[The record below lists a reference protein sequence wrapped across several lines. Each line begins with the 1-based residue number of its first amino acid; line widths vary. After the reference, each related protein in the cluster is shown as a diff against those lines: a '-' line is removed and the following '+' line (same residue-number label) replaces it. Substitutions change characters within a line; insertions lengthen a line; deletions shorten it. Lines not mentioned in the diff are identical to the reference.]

1 MNIYFVY
8 ALIDPRDGS
17 IFYIGKGKNNRP
29 YRHLEEAKKT
39 NEINK
44 GQNPYKI
51 RKIRNILA
59 AGYET
64 YDVIYLHKNL
74 TEKEAFELE
83 IKEIASHNNLTNIS
97 LGGEGGDNITN
108 NPNYDLICRHISEGG
123 KRRFEDPEERK
134 KCSKPG
140 KLNGMYGKQMS
151 EYTKQRLRE
160 VNILSF
166 EERYGKEIANEKK
179 KMMSLKTK
187 EQYANGKKPAGCFTR
202 YNESFEEI
210 TKIKEFM
217 KDGTSTWPIICDEL
231 NLTKK
236 QIIGICKR
244 NDIVINLKTRKE
256 CTLEE
261 YIGHKKYKEFCEK
274 RSLATRGSNN
284 PRYKDGTHIVNK

>member
-17 IFYIGKGKNNRP
+17 IFYIGKGKGDRP
-29 YRHLEEAKKT
+29 YRHLSEAKSG
-39 NEINK
+39 ISC
-44 GQNPYKI
+44 NPYKI
-51 RKIRNILA
+51 RKINNILK
-59 AGYET
+59 AGYDCYE
-64 YDVIYLHKNL
+64 IKYLHENL
-74 TEKEAFELE
+74 SEKEAFELE
-83 IKEIASHNNLTNIS
+83 IKEIASHDNLTNIS
-97 LGGEGGDNITN
+97 LGGEGGDNISN
-108 NPNYDLICRHISEGG
+108 NPNYDLICKHISEGG
-123 KRRFEDPEERK
+123 KKRFEDPAECRK
-134 KCSKPG
+134 NAHYG
-140 KLNGMYGKQMS
+140 EFNGMYGKKH
-151 EYTKQRLRE
+151 TKEVIEKLRKI
-160 VNILSF
+160 NSHSY
-166 EERYGKEIANEKK
+166 EERYGKEIAVEIKK
-179 KMMSLKTK
+179 KMSLNRK
-187 EQYANGKKPAGCFTR
+187 GKYYNRKDGSPFTR
-202 YNESFEEI
+202 YNETNEEI

-261 YIGHKKYKEFCEK
+261 YLGDKKYKEFCLK

>member
-39 NEINK
+39 NKINK

-51 RKIRNILA
+51 RKIKNILA
-59 AGYET
+59 AEYDCYE
-64 YDVIYLHKNL
+64 IKYLHENL
-74 TEKEAFELE
+74 SEKEAFELE
-83 IKEIASHNNLTNIS
+83 IKEIASHDNLTNIS

-108 NPNYDLICRHISEGG
+108 NPNYDLICKHISEGG
-123 KRRFEDPEERK
+123 KKRFEDPAERRK
-134 KCSKPG
+134 NAHYGES
-140 KLNGMYGKQMS
+140 NGMYGKQMS
-151 EYTKQRLRE
+151 EYTKQCLRE
-160 VNILSF
+160 VNTLSF
-166 EERYGKEIANEKK
+166 EERYGKEIADEKK
-179 KMMSLKTK
+179 KKMSLKRK
-187 EQYANGKKPAGCFTR
+187 GKYYNRKVGSPFTR
-202 YNESFEEI
+202 YNETTEEI
-210 TKIKEFM
+210 EKIKEFM
-217 KDGTSTWPIICDEL
+217 KGGTSTWPIICDEL

-256 CTLEE
+256 CTLKE
-261 YIGHKKYKEFCEK
+261 YLGDKKYKEFCLK